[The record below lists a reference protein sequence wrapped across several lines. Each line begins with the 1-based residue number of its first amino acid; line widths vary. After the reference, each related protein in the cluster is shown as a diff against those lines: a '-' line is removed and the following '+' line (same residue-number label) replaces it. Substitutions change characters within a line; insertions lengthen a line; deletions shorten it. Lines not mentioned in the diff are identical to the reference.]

1 MCMIRSKHFILAFAL
16 CLWAFSCTQP
26 IDRQLDAIEQEIS
39 SDPYTAYEELSGI
52 PQEQLRPSSR
62 KARYALLMSLA
73 MDKSYI
79 DITDDSLAQSAVK
92 YYDRHGSERD
102 KMLSLYSLGR
112 VQRNAG
118 NNTGAIISFLEAK
131 EMAEKMGDLHYVG
144 LCCWNIA
151 GLYGQCND
159 EWSELKY
166 YKESRD
172 AYNIKKEINYAV
184 YSQFG
189 EAEVYIAKGR
199 KHEADSLLSFI
210 EDYARKAGD
219 KYLLSNTLVSRGY
232 NMMQSD
238 AADPYVVIALLRE
251 AKETYSHQFKTIDY
265 CTLARAYNLIND
277 RDSVDYYISM
287 AQWSV
292 KTALDSVHLH
302 NSLAVIYDGRGNYK
316 AANEQMRQALENHN
330 RIVYKRENQEVAN
343 TISTYNHHLAEKHM
357 ILSRQRLLSLLFSL
371 VVVVLLLLI
380 VVLLINNRRYIIKDK
395 NRIIEENRQ
404 KIEEDMARIM
414 EFSDELQEMRNKESG
429 MARTINEL
437 ISDKIAFVKKCADA
451 YEVVRSEPRLNSR
464 DPYSYL
470 DKDPATIKAEE
481 MQQFLKSLDSF
492 RKDESLFEMLE
503 NSVNKWRDDIMV
515 KIRKACSKDSMCK
528 PQFSEDDFR
537 VLMLFYA
544 GIPDRTI
551 AFLMDMTCSAI
562 RTRKTRYKNR
572 LMQSDVHDGSLFVK
586 ELTEFPTA

>member
-1 MCMIRSKHFILAFAL
+1 MRSMRKYLIAIAVLL
-16 CLWAFSCTQP
+16 LAFSCSRT
-26 IDRQLDAIEQEIS
+26 IDHQLDTIEQEIS
-39 SDPYTAYEELSGI
+39 SDPYAAYEELSGLSK
-52 PQEQLRPSSR
+52 EQLRPSSR

-79 DITDDSLAQSAVK
+79 DVTDDSLAQIAVM
-92 YYDRHGSERD
+92 YYDRHGTQKD

-118 NNTGAIISFLEAK
+118 NNTGAIISFLQAK
-131 EMAEKMGDLHYVG
+131 ELAEKMEDLHYVG

-172 AYNIKKEINYAV
+172 AYNNNSEINYAV

-199 KHEADSLLSFI
+199 DQEADSLLSFI
-210 EDYARKAGD
+210 EDYARNAGD
-219 KYLLSNTLVSRGY
+219 RYLLSNTLISRGY
-232 NMMQSD
+232 NLMQSD
-238 AADPYVVIALLRE
+238 TADPYVVISLLRE
-251 AKETYSHQFKTIDY
+251 AKETYSQQFKTVFY

-277 RDSVDYYISM
+277 RDSVDYYISE
-287 AQWSV
+287 AQSSV
-292 KTALDSVHLH
+292 KSALDSVHLH
-302 NSLAVIYDGRGNYK
+302 NSLAVIFDNQGNFK
-316 AANEQMRQALENHN
+316 EANEQMRHALKNHN

-343 TISTYNHHLAEKHM
+343 AISTYNHHLAEKHM
-357 ILSRQRLLSLLFSL
+357 ILSRQRLLSLLFSF
-371 VVVVLLLLI
+371 VVVFLLLLI
-380 VVLLINNRRYIIKDK
+380 VVLLINNRRYMIKDK

-414 EFSDELQEMRNKESG
+414 EISDELQIMRNKESG
-429 MARTINEL
+429 MAKTINDL
-437 ISDKIAFVKKCADA
+437 ISEKIAFVKKCADA
-451 YEVVRSEPRLNSR
+451 YDVVRSERKVNPK

-470 DKDPATIKAEE
+470 DKDPAVIKAEE
-481 MQQFLKSLDSF
+481 MQQFLVSLDNF
-492 RKDESLFEMLE
+492 RRDESLFEMME
-503 NSVNKWRDDIMV
+503 NSVNKWRDNIMI
-515 KIRKACSKDSMCK
+515 KIRKACSKDSMER

-537 VLMLFYA
+537 VLMLFYS
-544 GIPDRTI
+544 GIPDRTV
-551 AFLMDMTCSAI
+551 AFLMDMSCSAI
-562 RTRKTRYKNR
+562 RTRKTRYKSR
-572 LMQSDVHDGSLFVK
+572 LMQSDVRDGAFFVK